1 MLKSVYAGLSKV
13 SDILQKI
20 IEAVLAILIAT
31 SLFDLLFQ
39 IAYRFIIIK
48 FVALHASFTE
58 EYARYAMIW
67 IAYLGIAVCF
77 KEGTMPTLN
86 LLTDAFKGKAKY
98 VLYAITRILMLMFL
112 YVGIRYGFAQVLN
125 MLNYRSPVMYIP
137 GVFLYS
143 APFLACV
150 LLLFEMVIEIIGVIS
165 GELQPFESRG
175 KGDAD
180 IVEAM

>member
-1 MLKSVYAGLSKV
+1 MLKAIYAGLSRI
-13 SDILQKI
+13 SDIMQKI
-20 IEAVLAILIAT
+20 IEVILAILIAT

-67 IAYLGIAVCF
+67 IAYLGISVCF

-98 VLYAITRILMLMFL
+98 VLYVITRILMLMFL
-112 YVGIRYGFAQVLN
+112 YVGIRYGFAQVIN

-143 APFLACV
+143 APFIACV
-150 LLLFEMVIEIIGVIS
+150 LLLFEMIIERTTSIHSLS
-165 GELQPFESRG
+165 GLICSMRP
-175 KGDAD
+175 D
-180 IVEAM
+180 IEEGIC